1 MQSAIN
7 ENHMSF
13 QNYTWHCTCC
23 GKQMTGLPPAMA
35 FKEPGNWLGLTEDE
49 KAASHFNSD
58 FCQIIRLSGE
68 TERYIRCV
76 LRMPVVEA
84 GENDERFEFGVWMS
98 VSEKGWGMYRAGCE
112 SGVYLE
118 EGCFGFL
125 GNSIPEFP
133 ETFGLRADVVFE
145 AKDQRPSVWLH
156 NQDHC
161 LVDTQEFGI
170 KLEVIV
176 KLAVRMHN

>member
-1 MQSAIN
+1 
-7 ENHMSF
+7 MSVESH
-13 QNYTWHCTCC
+13 TWHCTCC

-35 FKEPGNWLGLTEDE
+35 FKAPGNWLGLDEDV

-58 FCQIIRLSGE
+58 FCQINRPSGE

-76 LRMPVVEA
+76 LRMPIAGA
-84 GENDERFEFGVWMS
+84 GESEDGFEFGVWMS
-98 VSEKGWGMYRAGCE
+98 VSEESWNVYRSGCE
-112 SGVYLE
+112 SGVYQE

-125 GNSIPEFP
+125 GNTIPEFP

-145 AKDQRPSVWLH
+145 AEDQRPSVWLH

-161 LVDTQEFGI
+161 LVDTQEIGI
-170 KLEVIV
+170 ELKVIE